1 MKDKIQH
8 DDASLLA
15 GQPSSPLQP
24 ALCVT
29 PLDHLPDPRS
39 PGTRGTRRHER
50 PQWGGRD
57 PAIGIPPARRRL
69 GPAVVPVVPDR
80 GWYLVDRPGCTLAPR
95 QADPLRTRRHAAR
108 VRLPVARV
116 RRRGRD
122 PHRGAA
128 RRAATAHG
136 TRFQRPDTEPLD
148 DVDAFTRR
156 WHLRRAALLRGA
168 RRTARMGREHA
179 PWRAAAGRGRRRDRA
194 WSAHLLGIPLYRPLW
209 RSPGG
214 LLLRFPHDRGA
225 VLQRPLSAARIWHN
239 RLDPRALRRIP
250 VAPLKRRSLC

>member
-156 WHLRRAALLRGA
+156 CIYEELLFRVVLVGLLAWAANKLLGVRPLVAGVVATVLGALIFSAFHYIGPYGDRLEVYSFVFRTIAGLFFSGLYLLRGFGI
-168 RRTARMGREHA
+168 TAWTHA
-179 PWRAAAGRGRRRDRA
+179 
-194 WSAHLLGIPLYRPLW
+194 LYDVF
-209 RSPGG
+209 
-214 LLLRFPHDRGA
+214 LLLR
-225 VLQRPLSAARIWHN
+225 
-239 RLDPRALRRIP
+239 
-250 VAPLKRRSLC
+250 